1 MKTLLMFVACSLGG
15 WGLSS
20 AGPMEDLAS
29 PEQEVR
35 DQAAEKLR
43 ASYRPVPESKWADLV
58 AGLKNGQ
65 TKEEVLR
72 QLAPY
77 KVTEE
82 GGWGALG
89 SYSTG
94 YRLDDE
100 FVLECGFFTEGG
112 ERLVAHALTRSI
124 RRVPVVPPR
133 DFTGRWVLYFANGNK
148 SHELHYE
155 KGMPV
160 GEQTAYDSNGSKVI
174 VRHLD
179 AEGRPE
185 GTEMAYYPSGGIHS
199 RAQFSKGKQVGVSS
213 WFDEAGNLAFTRKPP
228 GMEETPD
235 VRLRIGF
242 HPGSEG
248 HRPAIKISLRNLSKE
263 TREYVE
269 AGYSRGLSFFEPKE
283 SEWVA
288 IEEFEPMADRRMLT
302 PMPPN
307 EEIVIL
313 AELTEKLF
321 RKLVARTDMVAGI
334 RIANPEGGTLKWVY
348 ADEISY
354 RE

>member
-1 MKTLLMFVACSLGG
+1 MKTLFTFLVCASSCMGIASASLIK
-15 WGLSS
+15 
-20 AGPMEDLAS
+20 DLAS
-29 PEQEVR
+29 PQQEVR
-35 DQAAEKLR
+35 DRAAEKLR
-43 ASYRPVPESKWADLV
+43 TSYRPAPESKWAALV
-58 AGLKNGQ
+58 AGIQKGQ

-77 KVTEE
+77 KITEE

-100 FVLECGFFTEGG
+100 FVLECGFFSEGD
-112 ERLVAHALTRSI
+112 RLAGHALTRSI
-124 RRVPVVPPR
+124 RRVLVVPPR

-155 KGMPV
+155 NGMSV
-160 GEQTAYDSNGSKVI
+160 GEHTEYDSNGSKAI

-185 GTEMAYYPSGGIHS
+185 GIEMAYYPSGGIRS
-199 RAQFSKGKQVGVSS
+199 RTQFSKGKQVGVSS

-235 VRLRIGF
+235 IRLRIGF
-242 HPGSEG
+242 RPGSEG
-248 HRPAIKISLRNLSKE
+248 LRPAIKISLRNFSKE
-263 TREYVE
+263 TRKYVD
-269 AGYSRGLSFFEPKE
+269 AGYSRGLSFFERKE
-283 SEWVA
+283 GEWVV

-313 AELTEKLF
+313 AELTEELF

-334 RIANPEGGTLKWVY
+334 RIVNPEGGALKWVY
-348 ADEISY
+348 AHEISY

>member
-1 MKTLLMFVACSLGG
+1 MKTLLVLVACSLGG
-15 WGLSS
+15 WGLSL
-20 AGPMEDLAS
+20 AGPVEDLAS
-29 PEQEVR
+29 PEQAVR

-43 ASYRPVPESKWADLV
+43 TSYRPEPESKWAALV
-58 AGLKNGQ
+58 DGLKKGQ
-65 TKEEVLR
+65 TREEVLR

-82 GGWGALG
+82 GGWGTLG

-100 FVLECGFFTEGG
+100 FVLECGFFIGDG
-112 ERLVAHALTRSI
+112 EPLAGHVLTRSI
-124 RRVPVVPPR
+124 RRVPVVPPANY
-133 DFTGRWVLYFANGNK
+133 TGKWVIYFANGTK
-148 SHELHYE
+148 SHELIY
-155 KGMPV
+155 KNGNPV
-160 GEQTAYDSNGSKVI
+160 GKQASYHANGSVEH
-174 VRHLD
+174 VRHFD
-179 AEGRPE
+179 AEGLQE
-185 GTEMAYYPSGGIHS
+185 ADESLYDPSGRIRS
-199 RAQFSKGKQVGVSS
+199 RTLFRNGKQVGVSS
-213 WFDEAGNLAFTRKPP
+213 WFDEAGNLAFTRKPH

-242 HPGSEG
+242 RPGSEG

-263 TREYVE
+263 IRKYVD
-269 AGYSRGLSFFEPKE
+269 AGYSRGLSFFERNE
-283 SEWVA
+283 GEWVA

-302 PMPPN
+302 PMPSN

-313 AELTEKLF
+313 AEVTEELF

-334 RIANPEGGTLKWVY
+334 RIANPEGGPLRWVY